1 MEFVSKTLC
10 RKCIWNFNTTAKY
23 LGTAFFLHNHCQ
35 TIFYDF
41 QSLFSLALLVWFSM
55 PLPSHFSLASG
66 ISVTLEDPLH
76 LCLPHHPHQF
86 CVSGSRAQ
94 HWARLGRDTAPR
106 SGLFVCCDSFAFI
119 LHQVVSTKYQLG
131 HLGLVFNS
139 LEVHRTGACDQDN
152 WLNKH

>member
-35 TIFYDF
+35 TIFYNF

-55 PLPSHFSLASG
+55 PLLSHFSLASG

-94 HWARLGRDTAPR
+94 HWDRTQLPDQGCLCAVTALP
-106 SGLFVCCDSFAFI
+106 SFCTRWWAQNTSWATWAWY
-119 LHQVVSTKYQLG
+119 LTLLKYIEQET
-131 HLGLVFNS
+131 VIK
-139 LEVHRTGACDQDN
+139 TTD
-152 WLNKH
+152 